1 MKRVSFPKSRPVS
14 RRQRYKS
21 LLDKKERPWGPYYVG
36 VYDLGDIRDHRPL
49 FVPFPA
55 SARASRFVSLAPAQV
70 RKASRAVDPNIFR
83 LLPVDDYAEIPDVRW
98 PNDHEDGAHVGVS
111 APAPKFETVAR
122 GKDVGCIR
130 VAESIHCP
138 PVHTLKPD
146 VAAAHAVAS
155 ELAKRGAAPRV
166 DVDEL

>member
-1 MKRVSFPKSRPVS
+1 MLAFLPLTLAATLQEDVTQQFVTPPQVGYAFASLCMGSEDGENSFV
-14 RRQRYKS
+14 
-21 LLDKKERPWGPYYVG
+21 EG
-36 VYDLGDIRDHRPL
+36 
-49 FVPFPA
+49 
-55 SARASRFVSLAPAQV
+55 
-70 RKASRAVDPNIFR
+70 SRAHIIAAAKVLVEHPEARVLI
-83 LLPVDDYAEIPDVRW
+83 E
-98 PNDHEDGAHVGVS
+98 GHVGVS

-146 VAAAHAVAS
+146 VAAAHVVAS